1 MLIGTLLQNQV
12 GFVFPLS
19 RHINTVDL
27 QMEVTKFLHRCEIS
41 GSSQMAG
48 SPLPT
53 LFGNNNMKMDVA
65 CKVRNTI
72 SNTALF
78 FTFGANVMHRLK
90 HLMAGAAS

>member
-1 MLIGTLLQNQV
+1 
-12 GFVFPLS
+12 
-19 RHINTVDL
+19 
-27 QMEVTKFLHRCEIS
+27 
-41 GSSQMAG
+41 MAG

-65 CKVRNTI
+65 CKVRTTI